1 MFGLQSLGGIMSSV
15 KGLIGAFKLDPEKG
29 KEFEVKME
37 GLLQQRDSEIEST
50 IRRELLAKERI
61 LVAELTQGSTYTKA
75 ARPTVV
81 YYGLFAI
88 FANYTLF
95 PCLQWAFG
103 STPEPFELPTEFWLA
118 WGGIVSTW
126 SIGRS
131 AERRGSRNKAVSV
144 VTGNKAGS
152 SLLD

>member
-88 FANYTLF
+88 FANYTLI

-131 AERRGSRNKAVSV
+131 AERRGSRNKAVSL
-144 VTGNKAGS
+144 VTGNKAVS

>member
-1 MFGLQSLGGIMSSV
+1 MQ
-15 KGLIGAFKLDPEKG
+15 A
-29 KEFEVKME
+29 
-37 GLLQQRDSEIEST
+37 LLQQRDSEIEQT
-50 IRRELLAKERI
+50 MRQELQAKERI

-88 FANYTLF
+88 FTNYTLI
-95 PCLQWAFG
+95 PTLQWAFG
-103 STPEPFELPTEFWLA
+103 STPEAFALPTEFWVA

-126 SIGRS
+126 AIGRS
-131 AERRGSRNKAVSV
+131 AERRGARNKAVSL
-144 VTGNKAGS
+144 VTGNKPGS

>member
-1 MFGLQSLGGIMSSV
+1 MFGLGSLSGIMGGV

-29 KEFEVKME
+29 KEFEVQME
-37 GLLQQRDSEIEST
+37 SLIQQRDSEIEAT
-50 IRRELLAKERI
+50 IRQELQAKERI
-61 LVAELTQGSTYTKA
+61 LVAELTQGSGYTKA

-88 FANYTLF
+88 FANYTLI

-103 STPEPFELPTEFWLA
+103 SAPEAFELPTEFWVA

-126 SIGRS
+126 AIGRS
-131 AERRGSRNKAVSV
+131 AEKRGVRSKATSL
-144 VTGNKAGS
+144 VTGNKTGS
-152 SLLD
+152 SLID